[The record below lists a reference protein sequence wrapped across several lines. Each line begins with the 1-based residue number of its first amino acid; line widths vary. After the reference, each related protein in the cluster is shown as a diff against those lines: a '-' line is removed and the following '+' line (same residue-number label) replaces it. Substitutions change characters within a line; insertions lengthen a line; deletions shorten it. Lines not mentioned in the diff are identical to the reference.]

1 MSESFGYT
9 WHSWLSRPDV
19 DWAYIRINRTGSS
32 WLTDYLTINGFENN
46 NPRTLRNQHKLVV
59 LREPLERFIS
69 GICVYDD
76 LVKKFISQPRQVLIR
91 YENDP
96 HIRPQVDFLKD
107 VDVDNCTFIK
117 YSPTW
122 VSNFAQ
128 FLRDHNTS
136 MHTSPS
142 TEWFNKPKFED
153 ASENTLIDQNIKNRF
168 ILSNLYHEDPFMH
181 KLINQYL
188 EKDYKLY
195 SKVKWYGTN

>member
-1 MSESFGYT
+1 MSESLDSAWNNWF
-9 WHSWLSRPDV
+9 SRPDV

-32 WLTDYLTINGFENN
+32 WLTDYLNRNDFETYT
-46 NPRTLRNQHKLVV
+46 PRTLRNHHKLIL
-59 LREPLERFIS
+59 LRDPVERLIS
-69 GICVYDD
+69 GICFHDR
-76 LVKKFISQPRQVLIR
+76 LANRFISSPKQVLNE

-96 HIRPQVDFLKD
+96 HLRLQVDFLKD
-107 VDVDNCTFIK
+107 IDIDNCTFIK

-122 VSNFAQ
+122 VSNFTQ
-128 FLRDHNTS
+128 FLVEHNTN

-142 TEWFNKPKFED
+142 TEWFNKPKVED
-153 ASENTLIDQNIKNRF
+153 ATETTWVDQNIKNRF
-168 ILSNLYHEDPFMH
+168 ILSELYQEDPFIH

>member
-69 GICVYDD
+69 GICMYDD

-122 VSNFAQ
+122 VTNIAQ
-128 FLRDHNTS
+128 FLTEHDTN
-136 MHTSPS
+136 MHSFPN
-142 TEWFNKPKFED
+142 TEWYNKPKFED
-153 ASENTLIDQNIKNRF
+153 ASETTLIDQNIKNRF

>member
-1 MSESFGYT
+1 MNKSLDST
-9 WHSWLSRPDV
+9 WNNWFSRPDV
-19 DWAYIRINRTGSS
+19 DWAYVRINRTGSS
-32 WLTDYLTINGFENN
+32 WLVDYLTTNDFEKC
-46 NPRTLRNQHKLVV
+46 NPREVRNDHKLIV

-69 GICVYDD
+69 GICFYDE
-76 LVKKFISQPRQVLIR
+76 LVNKFIAQPKQVLIR

-96 HIRPQVDFLKD
+96 HICPQVDFLKD

-117 YSPTW
+117 YSPSW
-122 VSNFAQ
+122 VSNLAQ

-142 TEWFNKPKFED
+142 TEWHNKPTFED
-153 ASENTLIDQNIKNRF
+153 ATDITLINQNIKNRF
-168 ILSNLYHEDPFMH
+168 ILTELYQEDPFMH
-181 KLINQYL
+181 KLINQHL